1 MQRSS
6 GSIGSLAAALAK
18 AQGELVNPEK
28 SLVATIRV
36 DRRGG
41 TEQTFRYAPLS
52 SGLDIVRKI
61 LGQHEIATVQT
72 TSIDQA
78 AGMVNLTTVLAH
90 SSGEWIASDWPVCGI
105 AETATPASDGRGA
118 HLCPPLCPLHARRYC
133 RRGRPRRARP
143 VDANEPGLSAREAE
157 GGA

>member
-41 TEQTFRYAPLS
+41 AEQTFRYAPLS

-61 LGQHEIATVQT
+61 LGQHV
-72 TSIDQA
+72 S
-78 AGMVNLTTVLAH
+78 
-90 SSGEWIASDWPVCGI
+90 
-105 AETATPASDGRGA
+105 
-118 HLCPPLCPLHARRYC
+118 
-133 RRGRPRRARP
+133 
-143 VDANEPGLSAREAE
+143 
-157 GGA
+157 